1 MISIKN
7 RNLIGVTDNICHT
20 TIDLENRFYSNNYAT
35 CGLPKKFELKGYNKW
50 RDCIFP
56 QQILKKMCKK
66 FGHVEIWDIESADQN
81 HYILKLEIK
90 DPKNQ
95 PIKSEKC
102 PFKSEK
108 YHVSKSENEL
118 RLIKEQLA
126 LDALNNW
133 KDFTNVS
140 LVPEHVE
147 VRSLYNPEI
156 GAELEKGKIHMWI
169 DIFALNT
176 PNMYKIPGPIDI
188 KLRKPKKFQLRI
200 IIFDTTEVILDDTN
214 WLTGEKSSDIY
225 VRAFLNHRPN
235 DSQETD
241 VHYRSLDGVGNFNW
255 RFIFDFEY
263 IPRKQKIIFKE
274 NNLLSSFRSKKPHLF
289 KPIIKLE
296 CWDED
301 KTSFDDLLGSFEL
314 DLSKFVKGADIAKF
328 SFDDMEKQEINL
340 FKSKKSEG
348 WWPFFKDENKKTIT
362 VIIKCNLRS
371 QLRSIQKNI
380 NLITSSKHVFKHFI
394 SYHYDYTRFMI

>member
-20 TIDLENRFYSNNYAT
+20 TIDLENRFYSKNYAT
-35 CGLPKKFELKGYNKW
+35 CGLPKKFELNGYNKW
-50 RDCIFP
+50 RDYILP
-56 QQILKKMCKK
+56 QQILKIMCKK
-66 FGHVEIWDIESADQN
+66 FGLVYQIFKESADQN
-81 HYILKLEIK
+81 HYILILEIK
-90 DPKNQ
+90 NPDNQ
-95 PIKSEKC
+95 PIPPS

-118 RLIKEQLA
+118 RLMKEQLA
-126 LDALNNW
+126 LDALNKW
-133 KDFTNVS
+133 EELTNVP

-147 VRSLYNPEI
+147 VRSLYNPEM

-169 DIFALNT
+169 DMFAFKEATVNT
-176 PNMYKIPGPIDI
+176 PNMYQIPEPIDI
-188 KLRKPKKFQLRI
+188 SLRKPKKFQLRI

-225 VRAFLNHRPN
+225 VRALLNHRPN
-235 DSQETD
+235 DSQQTD

-274 NNLLSSFRSKKPHLF
+274 NNFLSSFRSKKPHIF

-301 KTSFDDLLGSFEL
+301 KTSFDDLLGSIEL
-314 DLSKFVKGADIAKF
+314 DLNKFVAGAEIAKF
-328 SFDDMEKQEINL
+328 RFGDIEKQEINL
-340 FKSKKSEG
+340 FKSKKSDG

-362 VIIKCNLRS
+362 VIIKFYLRS
-371 QLRSIQKNI
+371 QL
-380 NLITSSKHVFKHFI
+380 
-394 SYHYDYTRFMI
+394 